1 MSAAATWSRR
11 LPRASALRDG
21 PCAQAPPP
29 RVQDHHLQ
37 TTDPAML
44 NWFQAL
50 MPREQKFFDMFEAHA
65 ATLQAGAQS
74 LRSLLDGGAEV
85 PRFCAE
91 VARHENDAD
100 AITRDVL
107 LAVRRT
113 FITPFDR
120 SDIRDLI
127 TSMDDAID
135 QMHKTAKAITL
146 FDQRAFQPD
155 MVRLGD
161 VIVTTAGLIGEAAPL
176 LRSLRNNAAR
186 LNAIAEE
193 VTRLEDQSD
202 ALYDAGISALYKGP
216 ARQDPMAYIVGAEIY
231 DHLEKVVD
239 RFEDVANQISSVLIE
254 HL

>member
-1 MSAAATWSRR
+1 
-11 LPRASALRDG
+11 
-21 PCAQAPPP
+21 
-29 RVQDHHLQ
+29 
-37 TTDPAML
+37 ML

-50 MPREQKFFDMFEAHA
+50 LPKEGKFFDLFEAHSK
-65 ATLQAGAQS
+65 TLVAGAVS
-74 LRSLLDGGAEV
+74 LRHLLNGGEAV
-85 PRFCAE
+85 PLYCAE
-91 VARHENDAD
+91 VAAHEDAAD
-100 AITRDVL
+100 KITADVL

-127 TSMDDAID
+127 SSMDDAID

-146 FDQRAFQPD
+146 FEQREFQPD
-155 MVRLGD
+155 MVKLGD
-161 VIVTTAGLIGEAAPL
+161 VIVRTSELIGEAVPL
-176 LRSLRNNAAR
+176 LRSLRGNAAR

-193 VTRLEDQSD
+193 VTALEDQSD
-202 ALYDAGISALYKGP
+202 ALYDTGITALYKGP
-216 ARQDPMAYIVGAEIY
+216 ARKDPMAYIVGAEIY

>member
-1 MSAAATWSRR
+1 
-11 LPRASALRDG
+11 
-21 PCAQAPPP
+21 
-29 RVQDHHLQ
+29 
-37 TTDPAML
+37 ML
-44 NWFQAL
+44 NWFRAL
-50 MPREQKFFDMFEAHA
+50 LPKEGKFFDLFEAHA
-65 ATLQAGAQS
+65 VTLQAGARS
-74 LRSLLDGGAEV
+74 LRQVLDGGEGV
-85 PRFCAE
+85 PGFCAD

-100 AITRDVL
+100 NVTREVL

-135 QMHKTAKAITL
+135 QMHKTAKAIIL
-146 FDQRAFQPD
+146 FEQRSFHPD
-155 MVRLGD
+155 MVKLGD
-161 VIVTTAGLIGEAAPL
+161 VIVRTSDLLAEAVPL
-176 LRSLRNNAAR
+176 LRSLRSNAAR

-193 VTRLEDQSD
+193 ITKLEDESD
-202 ALYDAGISALYKGP
+202 RLYDAGISALYQGP
-216 ARQDPMAYIVGAEIY
+216 ARSDPMAFIVGAEIY